1 MKKRKIFALLLCM
14 LCVMNLTSCG
24 KKNENTIVVGTNAEF
39 PPFEYIDNDGEIAGF
54 DVALMKA
61 VGEEMGYKVK
71 FTNMEFKSL
80 LGAISTGG
88 IDAAIA
94 GMTIT
99 EDRLKSVD
107 FSDPYFSANQCII
120 LQSSNEEINT
130 LEDLNGKKISVQ
142 EGTTGDI
149 MATPDDENE
158 IITDKSTV
166 VKRFKKGTD
175 AVLEL
180 KNGGVDAVIIDSS
193 PAQKFVAAN
202 GDSLKLI
209 EIDPETAEPEDYG
222 IAVAK
227 GNSEMVLLLNEGLAK
242 IKENGVYDELIEQ
255 YFGDAEIVTKET
267 SDNWFVQQY
276 YTFKY
281 VFIETEGYRML
292 LDGLL
297 VTLKISL
304 LSVLFGVVLGMILAL
319 MKLTETRKK
328 HRTFWSVLAGIYIDI
343 VRGTPVVVQLLIM
356 YMVVFK
362 SQAPMVAAVVTFGM
376 NSGAYVAEIIRAGI
390 LAVDNG
396 QMEGGRSL
404 GLTYGQTMRYII
416 IPQAVKN
423 ILPALCNEFIALI
436 KETSIVGYVAIQDL
450 TKASDFLISRTYET
464 FMPLIVLAII
474 YYIIVK
480 GLSKL
485 FSAFERRLRKSDIR

>member
-193 PAQKFVAAN
+193 PAQKFVA
-202 GDSLKLI
+202 L
-209 EIDPETAEPEDYG
+209 
-222 IAVAK
+222 
-227 GNSEMVLLLNEGLAK
+227 
-242 IKENGVYDELIEQ
+242 
-255 YFGDAEIVTKET
+255 
-267 SDNWFVQQY
+267 W
-276 YTFKY
+276 
-281 VFIETEGYRML
+281 
-292 LDGLL
+292 
-297 VTLKISL
+297 
-304 LSVLFGVVLGMILAL
+304 
-319 MKLTETRKK
+319 
-328 HRTFWSVLAGIYIDI
+328 
-343 VRGTPVVVQLLIM
+343 
-356 YMVVFK
+356 
-362 SQAPMVAAVVTFGM
+362 
-376 NSGAYVAEIIRAGI
+376 
-390 LAVDNG
+390 
-396 QMEGGRSL
+396 
-404 GLTYGQTMRYII
+404 
-416 IPQAVKN
+416 
-423 ILPALCNEFIALI
+423 
-436 KETSIVGYVAIQDL
+436 
-450 TKASDFLISRTYET
+450 
-464 FMPLIVLAII
+464 
-474 YYIIVK
+474 
-480 GLSKL
+480 
-485 FSAFERRLRKSDIR
+485 RRLINRRAHLIRP

>member
-24 KKNENTIVVGTNAEF
+24 KKSENTIVVGTNAEF
-39 PPFEYIDNDGEIAGF
+39 PPFEYIDNNGDIAGF

-71 FTNMEFKSL
+71 FSNMEFKSL

-120 LQSSNEEINT
+120 LQSGNEEIKT

-149 MATPDDENE
+149 MATPDEENE

-202 GDSLKLI
+202 GDTLKLI

-227 GNSEMVLLLNEGLAK
+227 GNEEMVLMLNEGLAK

-304 LSVLFGVVLGMILAL
+304 LSVLFGVALGMLLAL
-319 MKLTETRKK
+319 MKLTETRSG
-328 HRTFWSVLAGIYIDI
+328 RFWQV
-343 VRGTPVVVQLLIM
+343 
-356 YMVVFK
+356 
-362 SQAPMVAAVVTFGM
+362 
-376 NSGAYVAEIIRAGI
+376 
-390 LAVDNG
+390 
-396 QMEGGRSL
+396 
-404 GLTYGQTMRYII
+404 
-416 IPQAVKN
+416 
-423 ILPALCNEFIALI
+423 
-436 KETSIVGYVAIQDL
+436 SI
-450 TKASDFLISRTYET
+450 SIS
-464 FMPLIVLAII
+464 
-474 YYIIVK
+474 
-480 GLSKL
+480 
-485 FSAFERRLRKSDIR
+485 

>member
-328 HRTFWSVLAGIYIDI
+328 HRTFW
-343 VRGTPVVVQLLIM
+343 
-356 YMVVFK
+356 
-362 SQAPMVAAVVTFGM
+362 
-376 NSGAYVAEIIRAGI
+376 
-390 LAVDNG
+390 
-396 QMEGGRSL
+396 
-404 GLTYGQTMRYII
+404 
-416 IPQAVKN
+416 
-423 ILPALCNEFIALI
+423 
-436 KETSIVGYVAIQDL
+436 
-450 TKASDFLISRTYET
+450 
-464 FMPLIVLAII
+464 
-474 YYIIVK
+474 
-480 GLSKL
+480 
-485 FSAFERRLRKSDIR
+485 